1 MRPAHGTARESGVTF
16 VEMLPWVVGAN
27 ALMTFGQTAYMLLST
42 RATKALKEIE
52 TLIKR
57 LDKDSD
63 ERKTQDQA
71 IVARI
76 HLVEQRVLE
85 IDAEL
90 KHLPSKDTVH
100 KIEISLEQMKT
111 ELAKV
116 ASSADQS
123 ARTAARVETYLLER
137 GK

>member
-1 MRPAHGTARESGVTF
+1 VTF
-16 VEMLPWVVGAN
+16 FEILPWVVGAN
-27 ALMTFGQTAYMLLST
+27 ALLAFGQTAHMLLST
-42 RATKALKEIE
+42 SATKAIKEIE
-52 TLIKR
+52 SLIKR
-57 LDKDSD
+57 LDKDAEDRKRD
-63 ERKTQDQA
+63 EQA
-71 IVARI
+71 IVAR
-76 HLVEQRVLE
+76 LNGVEQRVLE
-85 IDAEL
+85 IDSEL
-90 KHLPSKDTVH
+90 RHLPSKDTVH